1 MITRAQLAEVL
12 DRRFLLACTAEE
24 VERDLVHGDVGG
36 EEALQVLLDAVRE
49 FLAFEPVESGGAA
62 S

>member
-1 MITRAQLAEVL
+1 VITRAQLAEVL

-24 VERDLVHGDVGG
+24 LEGDLGRGDICG
-36 EEALQVLLDAVRE
+36 EEALPILLDAVRE
-49 FLAFEPVESGGAA
+49 FLAFEPAEGGGEA